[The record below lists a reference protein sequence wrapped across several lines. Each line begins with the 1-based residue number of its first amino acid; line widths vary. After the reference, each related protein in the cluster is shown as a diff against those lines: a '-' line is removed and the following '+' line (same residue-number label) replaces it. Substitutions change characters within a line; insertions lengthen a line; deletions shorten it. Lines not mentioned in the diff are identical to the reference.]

1 MKSLIT
7 PRRTSNARR
16 THRTV
21 KPPMP
26 LMLAEFFSSLTPVG
40 WTTMVL
46 FVLEW
51 AVRIAVSLRVVMRRV
66 SVHTTLAWLL
76 LLLLVPVVG
85 LVLYGLI
92 GETGIGTSR
101 ARRLEI
107 LTRTSEERAMALWR
121 HHEVDWSALGTDFK
135 PLATL
140 ATRVSGMPP
149 IRGNH
154 VELYDNATELLDQLI
169 ADINASTLH
178 CHLLFYIWAPQS
190 KSIEVCDALIHAA
203 KRGVA
208 CRVLVDS
215 VGSRSFL
222 KSDICRAM
230 IEAGVMVVG
239 ALPVNPIR
247 VLFARIDL
255 RNHRKIAVIDGS
267 IGYCGSQ
274 NLTDETFKLNT
285 RPGVGPWIDVTARM
299 TGPAVQALQTTFL
312 ADWQLDSPEELP
324 PLDTFLPEPSVTG
337 NSVVHVVPSGPGPR
351 PEAIHHALLSLLFG
365 AKDEIIMTTPY
376 FVPDEA
382 TQSALVNAS
391 LRGVAVTLVL
401 PDVLDSRLVAAAS
414 RAYYEELLEA
424 GVRILHHRDGLLHAK
439 TAVVDRRLAMV
450 TSANFDRRSFWL
462 NYETSLLVY
471 DEDFAG
477 LLRFMQANYI
487 KDSTQ
492 IYLDEWRARSWW
504 TRFVEQSAQLFSA
517 LL

>member
-1 MKSLIT
+1 MPISVAELLPT
-7 PRRTSNARR
+7 LTSFGWA
-16 THRTV
+16 TV
-21 KPPMP
+21 
-26 LMLAEFFSSLTPVG
+26 AV
-40 WTTMVL
+40 VA
-46 FVLEW
+46 LEW
-51 AVRIAVSLRVVMRRV
+51 CVRLVLCVRVVMRRV

-76 LLLLVPVVG
+76 LLLFVPLVG
-85 LVLYGLI
+85 LILYGLV
-92 GETGIGTSR
+92 GETGIGARR
-101 ARRLEI
+101 ARRLDI

-121 HHEVDWSALGTDFK
+121 HHEDDWRNLGTDFQ
-135 PLATL
+135 PLANL

-154 VELYDNATELLDQLI
+154 IDLFDDASALLNRLI
-169 ADINASTLH
+169 ADIDAAKHH
-178 CHLLFYIWAPQS
+178 CHLLFYIWATQS
-190 KSIEVCDALIHAA
+190 KSIEVAEALIRAA

-208 CRVLVDS
+208 CRVLVDD
-215 VGSRSFL
+215 VGSRPFL
-222 KSDICRAM
+222 RSTLCDSMR
-230 IEAGVMVVG
+230 EAGVKVVG
-239 ALPVNPIR
+239 ALPVNPLR
-247 VLFARIDL
+247 MLFARVDL
-255 RNHRKIAVIDGS
+255 RNHRKIAVIDGL

-299 TGPAVQALQTTFL
+299 TGPAVQALQTNFL
-312 ADWQLDSPEELP
+312 ADWQLDSDEQLP
-324 PLDTFLPEPSVTG
+324 ALDTFLPDPGVTG
-337 NSVVHVVPSGPGPR
+337 SSVVHVVPSGPGPR

-365 AKDEIIMTTPY
+365 AKEEITMTTPY

-382 TQSALVNAS
+382 TQAALVNAS
-391 LRGVAVTLVL
+391 LRGVQVTLVL

-424 GVRILHHRDGLLHAK
+424 GVRIMHHRDGLLHAK

-477 LLRFMQANYI
+477 LLRFMQAGYI
-487 KDSTQ
+487 HESNEVH
-492 IYLDEWRARSWW
+492 LDAWRVRPWW
-504 TRFVEQSAQLFSA
+504 TRFLEQSAQLFSP

>member
-1 MKSLIT
+1 MSAT
-7 PRRTSNARR
+7 
-16 THRTV
+16 
-21 KPPMP
+21 
-26 LMLAEFFSSLTPVG
+26 LAQFFASLTPVG
-40 WTTMVL
+40 WTTVIL
-46 FVLEW
+46 FAMEW
-51 AVRIAVSLRVVMRRV
+51 ALRIALSIRVIMRRV

-76 LLLLVPVVG
+76 LLLFLPVVG
-85 LVLYGLI
+85 LVLYGLV
-92 GETGIGTSR
+92 GETGIGTRR
-101 ARRLEI
+101 ARRFEI
-107 LTRTSEERAMALWR
+107 LARTSEERAMALWR
-121 HHEVDWSALGTDFK
+121 HHEVDWDALGNDFK

-154 VELYDNATELLDQLI
+154 IDLFDHATELLDRLI
-169 ADINASTLH
+169 ADIDASRLH

-190 KSIEVCDALIHAA
+190 KSNEVCEALMRAA

-222 KSDICRAM
+222 KSDISREMLA
-230 IEAGVMVVG
+230 AGVKVVG

-247 VLFARIDL
+247 MLLARIDL
-255 RNHRKIAVIDGS
+255 RNHRKIAVIDGT

-312 ADWQLDSPEELP
+312 ADWQLDAEEELP
-324 PLDTFLPEPSVTG
+324 PLDSFLPEPSVTG
-337 NSVVHVVPSGPGPR
+337 TSIVHVVPSGPGPR

-365 AKDEIIMTTPY
+365 AKDEITMTTPY

-382 TQSALVNAS
+382 TQAALVNAS

-439 TAVVDRRLAMV
+439 TAVIDRSLAMV
-450 TSANFDRRSFWL
+450 TNANFDRRSFWL
-462 NYETSLLVY
+462 NYETSLLIY

-477 LLRFMQANYI
+477 MLRFMQAKYI
-487 KDSTQ
+487 RESVQ
-492 IYLDEWRARSWW
+492 VHLDEWRARSWW
-504 TRFVEQSAQLFSA
+504 SRFIEQSAQLFSP